1 MTRTANP
8 SPYSYDSSEIV
19 IEQIDPAMFDHG
31 PSGEFHHLT
40 DL

>member
-8 SPYSYDSSEIV
+8 SPCSYDSSEIV
-19 IEQIDPAMFDHG
+19 IEQIDPAVLDPVH
-31 PSGEFHHLT
+31 SGEFHHLT